1 MAERESDF
9 LGETFYPSPS
19 QSKAG
24 TASQKASNLI
34 LSRSRYCGISLALEG
49 FAAFAL

>member
-1 MAERESDF
+1 MAERGSDF
-9 LGETFYPSPS
+9 LVVTFYPSPS

-34 LSRSRYCGISLALEG
+34 LSRSRYCEISWALEG